1 MFRVVRP
8 DGTVIQ
14 HRPEQ
19 FMEFALWAA
28 AEVDAEVA
36 RRVRR
41 NRLNN
46 VQQLKRAGYSFE
58 EMKP

>member
-1 MFRVVRP
+1 VIRP
-8 DGTVIQ
+8 DGTRIDS
-14 HRPEQ
+14 RPEIN
-19 FMEFALWAA
+19 MEFSLWSA

-36 RRVRR
+36 RRIRR

-58 EMKP
+58 QV